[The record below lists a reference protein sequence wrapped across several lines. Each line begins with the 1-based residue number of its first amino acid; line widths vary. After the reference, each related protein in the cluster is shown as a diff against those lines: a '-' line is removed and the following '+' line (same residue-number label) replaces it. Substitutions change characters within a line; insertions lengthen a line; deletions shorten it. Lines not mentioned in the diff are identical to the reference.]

1 MFTIDITEA
10 KNRIEELSAQLKY
23 HNELYYNM
31 DNPEIDDYTYDAMLR
46 ELETLEAQYPQFVKE
61 DSPTQRVGGKRMNTF
76 EKVEHKVQ
84 MGSLQDV
91 FDYDEVRAFD
101 LRVREAIANPV
112 YVVEAKIDGL
122 SVSLEYANGKLVRG
136 STRGDGFVGEDVTLN
151 LKTIKSIPKTLS
163 QNLKTLEV
171 RGEVYMPKKSFL
183 EVVSAQQ
190 ENDEVPFKNPRNAA
204 AGSLRQKDPEIV
216 KTRKLDIFIFNIQQI
231 EGEQITSHKQSL
243 DFLKD
248 LGFSVSPTYNT
259 YTDIEKVIAE
269 IERIGENRHNFEFDI
284 DGAVIKVDDLAQREI
299 LGATSKFPKWA
310 VAFKYPP
317 EEKETVLRDIE
328 INVGRT
334 GALTPTAV
342 FDEVTLA
349 GTSVSRA
356 VLHNQD
362 FIDQKDIRIGDK
374 IIVRKAGDIIPEVVK
389 SVSHALG
396 SQPYKIPDVCPMCA
410 SKTVKDP
417 DVAVIRCVNPYCPS
431 VILRGII
438 HFCSRSAMNIDGI
451 GEATI
456 AQLIE
461 QGLIKDSA
469 DLYYIEKDE
478 LVNLE
483 RMGEKSADNFIN
495 SLENSKKNDA
505 SKFVFGLGIKNIGER
520 AAKLLCENFES
531 VDELKTATK
540 DQISSIE
547 GFGEVMANSVVEY
560 FSDENNLK
568 LLEKFRN
575 AGINFT
581 CEKKQ
586 KGSTFE
592 GMTFV
597 VTGTLEGYSREQAKE
612 LIESLGGK
620 VSSSV
625 SKKTSIV
632 LAGEAA
638 GSKLTKANELG
649 IKVINED
656 EFNKLIQ
663 N

>member
-1 MFTIDITEA
+1 MDINQA
-10 KNRIEELSAQLKY
+10 KNRIQELSEQLRY
-23 HNELYYNM
+23 HNDLYYNM
-31 DNPEIDDYTYDAMLR
+31 DAPEIDDYTYDAMLR
-46 ELETLEAQYPQFVKE
+46 ELETLEAQYPQFVRE
-61 DSPTQRVGGKRMNTF
+61 DSPTQKVGGKRMNTF
-76 EKVEHKVQ
+76 EKVQHKVQ

-91 FDYDEVRAFD
+91 FNYDEVRDFD
-101 LRVREAIANPV
+101 RRVRESIQNPV

-122 SVSLEYANGKLVRG
+122 SVSLEYANGKFVRG
-136 STRGDGFVGEDVTLN
+136 STRGDGFEGEDVTLN
-151 LKTIKSIPKTLS
+151 LKTIKSIPKLLK
-163 QNLKTLEV
+163 QNIKTLEV

-243 DFLKD
+243 DFLKS
-248 LGFSVSPTYNT
+248 LGFNVSPTYNT
-259 YTDIEKVIAE
+259 YTDIEDAIKE
-269 IERIGENRHNFEFDI
+269 IEKIGQNRHDFEFDI
-284 DGAVIKVDDLAQREI
+284 DGAVIKVDDLSQREI

-317 EEKETVLRDIE
+317 EEKETILRDIE

-374 IIVRKAGDIIPEVVK
+374 IVVRKAGDIIPEVVK
-389 SVSHALG
+389 SVSHAVD
-396 SQPYKIPDVCPMCA
+396 SKPYKIPEICPMCGTQ
-410 SKTVKDP
+410 TVKDP
-417 DVAVIRCVNPYCPS
+417 DVAVIRCTNPYCPS

-438 HFCSRSAMNIDGI
+438 HFCSRTAMNIDGI
-451 GEATI
+451 GEVTI
-456 AQLIE
+456 AQLIG
-461 QGLIKDSA
+461 QGLIKDAA
-469 DLYYIEKDE
+469 DLYFINKEQ

-483 RMGEKSADNFIN
+483 RMGDKSADNFIN
-495 SLENSKKNDA
+495 SLESSKKNDA

-531 VDELKTATK
+531 VDEIKSATAS
-540 DQISSIE
+540 QISSIE

-560 FSDENNLK
+560 FADAKNLE

-575 AGINFT
+575 AGINFI
-581 CEKKQ
+581 CQKKQ

-612 LIESLGGK
+612 VIESLGGK

-625 SKKTSIV
+625 SKKTTMV

-649 IKVINED
+649 VKVINED
-656 EFNKLIQ
+656 EFNKLIHS
-663 N
+663 